1 MYNILL
7 QIQAYAAANNVNMPP
22 RRVLRS
28 VLYNDIGGST
38 LPTDEIK
45 RIYFSYGNNP
55 PDEIQNVAVDA
66 EDPFAS

>member
-7 QIQAYAAANNVNMPP
+7 QIQAYAEANNLNMPP
-22 RRVLRS
+22 RSVLRS
-28 VLYNDIGGST
+28 VLYSKSRGT
-38 LPTDEIK
+38 LPDDEIK

-55 PDEIQNVAVDA
+55 PDEIQNVAIDA